1 MSTGGIV
8 KMKKSI
14 CGVWPAAGLT
24 ALAVLAILGLFAS
37 CHSVDRVDAD
47 TQIDLS
53 GYWNDTD
60 LRLAS
65 EALIKSCLETP
76 RLSQFEASQ
85 RRLPVIVVGTF
96 RNASDEHIDTSIL
109 SQRLEA
115 SILNSGKAEFVASG
129 DLRQEIRAERED
141 QQSGYTSDESA
152 AALGRETG
160 ADFIMTGSVKT
171 IVDSYD
177 KTATRSYFIT
187 AELTDITT
195 NRRTWIGEYNEIKK
209 VIKNPGVKP

>member
-1 MSTGGIV
+1 MV
-8 KMKKSI
+8 MKKNI
-14 CGVWPAAGLT
+14 CAVCYTVLV
-24 ALAVLAILGLFAS
+24 VLATSVFFVS
-37 CHSVDRVDAD
+37 CHSVERVDAD

-60 LRLAS
+60 LRMAS
-65 EALIKSCLETP
+65 DALIKACLETP
-76 RLSQFEASQ
+76 RLNQFEVSQ
-85 RRLPVIVVGTF
+85 RRLPVIIVGNF

-129 DLRQEIRAERED
+129 DLRQEIRAERDD

-171 IVDSYD
+171 IVDRYD

-195 NRRTWIGEYNEIKK
+195 NRRVWIGEYNEIKK

>member
-1 MSTGGIV
+1 LEVVV
-8 KMKKSI
+8 KKVIGPVLFCLVLGFSLLS
-14 CGVWPAAGLT
+14 CG
-24 ALAVLAILGLFAS
+24 
-37 CHSVDRVDAD
+37 HSVARVDAD

-60 LRLAS
+60 LRQAAD
-65 EALIKSCLETP
+65 ALIRECVATP
-76 RLSQFEASQ
+76 RISQFD
-85 RRLPVIVVGTF
+85 RTRGKLPVIIVGTF

-109 SQRLEA
+109 AQRLEA

-129 DLRQEIRAERED
+129 DLRREIRAERDE
-141 QQSGYTSDESA
+141 QQQGYTSDDSM

-171 IVDSYD
+171 MVDRYD
-177 KTATRSYFIT
+177 RTATRSYFIT

-195 NRRTWIGEYNEIKK
+195 NRRVWIGEYNEIKK
-209 VIKNPGVKP
+209 VIKSASVKP

>member
-1 MSTGGIV
+1 
-8 KMKKSI
+8 MKRI
-14 CGVWPAAGLT
+14 LFYIPALCA
-24 ALAVLAILGLFAS
+24 LGLLLS
-37 CHSVDRVDAD
+37 CHSVKRVDAD

-65 EALIKSCLETP
+65 DALIKDCLGVP
-76 RLSQFEASQ
+76 RLSQFDLSQ
-85 RRLPVIVVGTF
+85 GRPPVIIVGNF
-96 RNASDEHIDTSIL
+96 KNGSDEHIDTTIL

-115 SILNSGKAEFVASG
+115 SILSSGKAEFVASG
-129 DLRQEIRAERED
+129 ELREAIRGERRD
-141 QQSGYTSDESA
+141 QQQGYTDDATVA
-152 AALGRETG
+152 AMGKEAG

-171 IVDSYD
+171 IVDRYS

-195 NRRTWIGEYNEIKK
+195 NRRIWIGEYNEIKK
-209 VIKNPGVKP
+209 VIKNPQVKP

>member
-1 MSTGGIV
+1 
-8 KMKKSI
+8 MKKTI
-14 CGVWPAAGLT
+14 RNGVLYAVILA
-24 ALAVLAILGLFAS
+24 ALAFSAS
-37 CHSVDRVDAD
+37 CHSVKRVDAD

-60 LRLAS
+60 LRQAS
-65 EALIKSCLETP
+65 DALIQACLETP
-76 RLSQFEASQ
+76 RLSQFEAAQ
-85 RRLPVIVVGTF
+85 RRLPVVIVGNF

-141 QQSGYTSDESA
+141 QQSGYTSDEST

-171 IVDSYD
+171 IVDRYD
-177 KTATRSYFIT
+177 NRAVRSYFIT

-195 NRRTWIGEYNEIKK
+195 NRRVWIGEYNEIKK
-209 VIKNPGVKP
+209 DIKNPGVKP

>member
-1 MSTGGIV
+1 
-8 KMKKSI
+8 MKRI
-14 CGVWPAAGLT
+14 LFCLAAGLL
-24 ALAVLAILGLFAS
+24 LAA

-65 EALIKSCLETP
+65 DALIKECLATP
-76 RLSQFEASQ
+76 TLAQFNAA
-85 RRLPVIVVGTF
+85 RGKPPVIIVGNF
-96 RNASDEHIDTSIL
+96 KNSSDEHIDTSIL

-115 SILNSGKAEFVASG
+115 SILSSGKAEFVASG
-129 DLRQEIRAERED
+129 DLRNEIRAERQD
-141 QQSGYTSDESA
+141 QQQGYTDDATVA
-152 AALGRETG
+152 AMGREIG
-160 ADFIMTGSVKT
+160 ANYMMTGSVKT
-171 IVDSYD
+171 IVDRYN

-195 NRRTWIGEYNEIKK
+195 NRRIWIGEYNEIKK
-209 VIKNPGVKP
+209 VIKNPSVKP

>member
-1 MSTGGIV
+1 
-8 KMKKSI
+8 MKKSHI
-14 CGVWPAAGLT
+14 RTGVFCAVILG
-24 ALAVLAILGLFAS
+24 ALALLAS
-37 CHSVDRVDAD
+37 CHSVKRVDAD
-47 TQIDLS
+47 TQVDLS

-60 LRLAS
+60 LRMAS
-65 EALIKSCLETP
+65 DALIKASLETP
-76 RLSQFEASQ
+76 RLSQFEAAQ
-85 RRLPVIVVGTF
+85 RRLPVIIVGNF
-96 RNASDEHIDTSIL
+96 KNASDEHIDTSIL

-171 IVDSYD
+171 IVDRYD

-195 NRRTWIGEYNEIKK
+195 NRRVWIGEYNEIKK

>member
-1 MSTGGIV
+1 
-8 KMKKSI
+8 MKKTI
-14 CGVWPAAGLT
+14 RNGVLYAAIF
-24 ALAVLAILGLFAS
+24 AVLAFSAS
-37 CHSVDRVDAD
+37 CHSVKRVDAD

-60 LRLAS
+60 LRKAS
-65 EALIKSCLETP
+65 DALIQACLETP
-76 RLSQFEASQ
+76 RLSQFEAAQ
-85 RRLPVIVVGTF
+85 RRLPVIIVGNF

-115 SILNSGKAEFVASG
+115 AILNSGKAEFVASG
-129 DLRQEIRAERED
+129 DLRQEIRSERED
-141 QQSGYTSDESA
+141 QHSGYTSDEST

-171 IVDSYD
+171 IVDRYD
-177 KTATRSYFIT
+177 KTAVRSYFIT

-195 NRRTWIGEYNEIKK
+195 NRRVWIGEYNEIKK
-209 VIKNPGVKP
+209 EIKNPGVKP

>member
-1 MSTGGIV
+1 
-8 KMKKSI
+8 MKKNI
-14 CGVWPAAGLT
+14 HGVCAAFV
-24 ALAVLAILGLFAS
+24 VLAALTLLAA
-37 CHSVDRVDAD
+37 CHSVERVDAD

-60 LRLAS
+60 LRMAS
-65 EALIKSCLETP
+65 DALIKACLETP

-85 RRLPVIVVGTF
+85 RRLPVIIVGNF

-129 DLRQEIRAERED
+129 DLRQEIRAERDD

-152 AALGRETG
+152 AALGMETG

-171 IVDSYD
+171 IVDRYD

-187 AELTDITT
+187 AELTDISS
-195 NRRTWIGEYNEIKK
+195 NRRVWIGEYNEIKK